1 MFEGKFGKIS
11 FGKKG
16 TFAFGVDT
24 QTSTCSGM
32 LKIGKHNNV
41 PDWKFNPRELALGI
55 KTELEHTNDRAL
67 AKKIAKDHLM
77 EFPDYY
83 TRLLKAGL

>member
-1 MFEGKFGKIS
+1 MFEGGKFGKIQ

-16 TFAFGVDT
+16 TFTFCQDT
-24 QTSTCSGM
+24 PN
-32 LKIGKHNNV
+32 LIIGKHNNV

-67 AKKIAKDHLM
+67 AKKIAKDHLT
-77 EFPDYY
+77 EFGDYY